1 MVGESPRPVLH
12 LIGFR
17 RHYFDDNVDVLDDL
31 LNKCRKEDDQRCP
44 DSKEGFLLHSFPAL
58 EERIS
63 HPPLW
68 HYLIVHIHK
77 KVDSRTFIDRVY
89 LLQEVFPNIVFFE
102 IENVV
107 ACSPHT
113 NRDEGVVASTNLV
126 VASTSDNHQIEGD
139 GVHAMVK
146 DLAQRG
152 ATASP
157 PRVFTINVVQ
167 GLTS

>member
-1 MVGESPRPVLH
+1 MVGEPPRPVLH

-17 RHYFDDNVDVLDDL
+17 RHYFDNDVDVLDDL
-31 LNKCRKEDDQRCP
+31 LNKRREEDDQRCP

-58 EERIS
+58 EERI
-63 HPPLW
+63 
-68 HYLIVHIHK
+68 HIHK
-77 KVDSRTFIDRVY
+77 KIDCRTFIDRVY

-113 NRDEGVVASTNLV
+113 NRDEGVVASTDLV
-126 VASTSDNHQIEGD
+126 VASASDNHQIEGD